1 VPIFKAAQNVNVIG
15 KADFAY
21 PKGSSTISATL
32 HGAAILLRLPKKWD
46 WFVNLGA
53 ADYPLVTPDG
63 KRFKLF
69 WWHLCFLFSNILVLF
84 LDYMMWVFVGFEI
97 KVLVFV
103 FVGFVDLLHIL
114 SYLPKDLNF
123 VNHSSYIGWREYVK
137 LTFKTY
143 WLFLV
148 SC

>member
-1 VPIFKAAQNVNVIG
+1 MVNVLNFLV
-15 KADFAY
+15 A
-21 PKGSSTISATL
+21 
-32 HGAAILLRLPKKWD
+32 
-46 WFVNLGA
+46 FVFSFFKYFSFVLGL
-53 ADYPLVTPDG
+53 YV
-63 KRFKLF
+63 
-69 WWHLCFLFSNILVLF
+69 
-84 LDYMMWVFVGFEI
+84 WVFVGFEI